1 MITVPVGVA
10 LLRMVFSPD
19 PVGTRWS
26 GTAELWLDPSG
37 DEARRSD
44 CTITLTADGLEY
56 TWAFEGVGLR
66 LTSR

>member
-1 MITVPVGVA
+1 
-10 LLRMVFSPD
+10 MVFSPD